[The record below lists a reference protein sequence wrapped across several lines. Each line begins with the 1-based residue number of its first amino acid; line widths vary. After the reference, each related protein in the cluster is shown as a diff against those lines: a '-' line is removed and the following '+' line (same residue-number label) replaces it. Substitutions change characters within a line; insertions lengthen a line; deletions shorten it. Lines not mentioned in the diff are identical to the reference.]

1 MFFARVGLAR
11 PGAFFHCASFA
22 ARSSG
27 SGVHAASVS
36 HASNR
41 SESGLGSSP
50 NSRRLWKLIPLHIDQ
65 RRQCPAEFQVRG
77 RI

>member
-1 MFFARVGLAR
+1 
-11 PGAFFHCASFA
+11 
-22 ARSSG
+22 
-27 SGVHAASVS
+27 VS